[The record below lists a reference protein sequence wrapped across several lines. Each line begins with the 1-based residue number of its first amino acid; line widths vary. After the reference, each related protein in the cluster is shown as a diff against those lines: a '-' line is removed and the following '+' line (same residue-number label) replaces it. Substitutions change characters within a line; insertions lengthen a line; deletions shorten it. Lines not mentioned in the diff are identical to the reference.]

1 MIEKIIISLAKTNLC
16 KKISYNKF
24 LEDIPNEYFVDNY
37 GIKRSNI
44 NGAIIFFSL
53 ILATIVSCGVLF
65 FNIVFSLL
73 IFVIVILAII
83 LFLLRK
89 IRKIYFGKILEVEQ
103 NSDFEQNSDLICR
116 EILLILSTTNSL
128 SMVIEYLA
136 QGSYPIISPMIT
148 QLIQR
153 MNIGDSP
160 ISLLQTFALKQP
172 SETIKE
178 FILDLIVPIAN
189 GQLTIDKTKN
199 FEAQWRIR
207 KNFDSYMSQL
217 EGKMSLFL
225 AITTIIPLT
234 VSMLLVIMGYINVSM
249 LVFLPLVFLVFD
261 LIAVEIFNSGK
272 VELLGG

>member
-1 MIEKIIISLAKTNLC
+1 MIEKIIIPLAKTNIC

-37 GIKRSNI
+37 GIKRNNL
-44 NGAIIFFSL
+44 NGAIIMFSL
-53 ILATIVSCGVLF
+53 ILATIFSCGALF

-83 LFLLRK
+83 LFLLRR
-89 IRKIYFGKILEVEQ
+89 IRKIYFEKILEV
-103 NSDFEQNSDLICR
+103 EQNSDLICR

-178 FILDLIVPIAN
+178 FILELIVPIAN

-225 AITTIIPLT
+225 AITTIIPIT
-234 VSMLLVIMGYINVSM
+234 VSMLLIIMGYVSVSM

>member
-1 MIEKIIISLAKTNLC
+1 
-16 KKISYNKF
+16 
-24 LEDIPNEYFVDNY
+24 
-37 GIKRSNI
+37 
-44 NGAIIFFSL
+44 
-53 ILATIVSCGVLF
+53 
-65 FNIVFSLL
+65 
-73 IFVIVILAII
+73 
-83 LFLLRK
+83 
-89 IRKIYFGKILEVEQ
+89 
-103 NSDFEQNSDLICR
+103 EQNSDLICR

-172 SETIKE
+172 SDTIKE
-178 FILDLIVPIAN
+178 FILELIVPIAN
-189 GQLTIDKTKN
+189 GQLTIDKTTN

>member
-89 IRKIYFGKILEVEQ
+89 MNKIQI
-103 NSDFEQNSDLICR
+103 
-116 EILLILSTTNSL
+116 
-128 SMVIEYLA
+128 
-136 QGSYPIISPMIT
+136 
-148 QLIQR
+148 
-153 MNIGDSP
+153 
-160 ISLLQTFALKQP
+160 
-172 SETIKE
+172 
-178 FILDLIVPIAN
+178 
-189 GQLTIDKTKN
+189 
-199 FEAQWRIR
+199 
-207 KNFDSYMSQL
+207 
-217 EGKMSLFL
+217 
-225 AITTIIPLT
+225 
-234 VSMLLVIMGYINVSM
+234 
-249 LVFLPLVFLVFD
+249 
-261 LIAVEIFNSGK
+261 
-272 VELLGG
+272 

>member
-1 MIEKIIISLAKTNLC
+1 MIEKIIIPLAKTNFC
-16 KKISYNKF
+16 RKFNYNKF
-24 LEDIPNEYFVDNY
+24 LEDIPNDYFLDNFS
-37 GIKRSNI
+37 IKRSAI
-44 NGAIIFFSL
+44 NGSIILFSF
-53 ILATIVSCGVLF
+53 ILATIISCGVLF
-65 FNIVFSLL
+65 YNIVFSLL
-73 IFVIVILAII
+73 IFVIVILAIV
-83 LFLLRK
+83 LFLIRK
-89 IRKIYFGKILEVEQ
+89 IRKMYFEKILEV
-103 NSDFEQNSDLICR
+103 EQNSDLICR

-153 MNIGDSP
+153 MNVGDSP
-160 ISLLQTFALKQP
+160 ISLLKTFALKQP

-178 FILDLIVPIAN
+178 FILEIIIPIAK
-189 GQLTIDKTKN
+189 GQLTIDKTNN
-199 FEAQWRIR
+199 FEAQWLIR

-225 AITTIIPLT
+225 AITTIIPVT
-234 VSMLLVIMGYINVSM
+234 VSMLLVIMGYVNVSM

>member
-1 MIEKIIISLAKTNLC
+1 MIEKIIIPLAKTNLC
-16 KKISYNKF
+16 KKISYDKF
-24 LEDIPNEYFVDNY
+24 LEDIPNDYFLENY
-37 GIKRSNI
+37 DIRRANI
-44 NGAIIFFSL
+44 NGSVISFSL
-53 ILATIVSCGVLF
+53 LLATIISCGVLF
-65 FNIVFSLL
+65 YNVVFSLL
-73 IFVIVILAII
+73 IFVIVTLAII
-83 LFLLRK
+83 LFLIRK
-89 IRKIYFGKILEVEQ
+89 IRKMYMERILEV
-103 NSDFEQNSDLICR
+103 EQNSDLICR

-148 QLIQR
+148 KLIQR
-153 MNIGDSP
+153 MNVGDSP
-160 ISLLQTFALKQP
+160 EILLQSFAVKQP

-178 FILDLIVPIAN
+178 FILEIIIPIAN
-189 GQLTIDKTKN
+189 GHLTISKSLN

-217 EGKMSLFL
+217 EGKMSIFL
-225 AITTIIPLT
+225 AITTIIPVT
-234 VSMLLVIMGYINVSM
+234 VSMLLVIMGYVNVSM